1 MTNSDPIPGAVA
13 PTAEHLARLR
23 HHARHIELFP
33 RRVARTT
40 GGGHSSRRRGRGME
54 FEEVRVYQ
62 PGDDVRSIDW
72 RVTARRS
79 EPHTRVFREERERPV
94 HLVVDLRQTMFFGGQ
109 RLKSTV
115 ACELA
120 ATLAWAGARAGDR
133 IGGLVFG
140 SATAHHVR
148 TGRGQL
154 GVLHLLRALSE
165 TAAQLI
171 APQPDRHHLEPMLAE
186 ARQVAHPGAALFL
199 ISDFCDLADQPGVER
214 QLFELSRHCD
224 ITLLAVQDPLET
236 ALPPPGRYGV
246 RTAAHRLLAIDSRDP
261 DARRAFEQRANRRSA
276 HLQALANRLNLGLIP
291 VSTAED
297 PQLLLRRHFQRR
309 HAPQR
314 NQGSARRGRR

>member
-1 MTNSDPIPGAVA
+1 MTHSDPVPGAVA
-13 PTAEHLARLR
+13 PSAESLARLR
-23 HHARHIELFP
+23 HHARHLGLFP

-79 EPHTRVFREERERPV
+79 EPHTKVFREERERPV
-94 HLVVDLRQTMFFGGQ
+94 HLVVDLRQPMFFGSQ

-120 ATLAWAGARAGDR
+120 ATLAWTGARAGDR

-140 SATAHHVR
+140 TATAHHIR
-148 TGRGQL
+148 AGRGHL

-165 TAAQLI
+165 TAQQLV
-171 APQPDRHHLEPMLAE
+171 APQADRHHLEQMIE
-186 ARQVAHPGAALFL
+186 EVRRIAHPGAALFL
-199 ISDFCDLADQPGVER
+199 ISDFYDLADQPGVER

-224 ITLLAVQDPLET
+224 ITLMAVQDPLET
-236 ALPPPGRYGV
+236 ALPPPGRYTV
-246 RTAAHRLLAIDSRDP
+246 RTAANQLRVIDSRNP
-261 DARRAFEQRANRRSA
+261 DARREFEQRAHLRNA
-276 HLQALANRLNLGLIP
+276 GLQALANRLNLSLIRI
-291 VSTAED
+291 STAED
-297 PQLLLRRHFQRR
+297 PQVLLRRHY
-309 HAPQR
+309 
-314 NQGSARRGRR
+314 GSTRGGRR

>member
-1 MTNSDPIPGAVA
+1 MTNSDPVPGAVA

-23 HHARHIELFP
+23 HHARHLGLFP

-79 EPHTRVFREERERPV
+79 ETHTKVFREERERPV
-94 HLVVDLRQTMFFGGQ
+94 HLVVDLRQSMFFGSQ

-140 SATAHHVR
+140 TATAHHVR
-148 TGRGQL
+148 TGRGHL
-154 GVLHLLRALSE
+154 GVLQLLRALSE
-165 TAAQLI
+165 TAAQLV
-171 APQPDRHHLEPMLAE
+171 APQPDRHHLEPMVEE
-186 ARQVAHPGAALFL
+186 ARRVAHPGAALFL
-199 ISDFCDLADQPGVER
+199 ISDFYDLADQPGVER

-224 ITLLAVQDPLET
+224 ITLMAVQDPLET

-246 RTAAHRLLAIDSRDP
+246 RTVANQLLVIDSRNP
-261 DARRAFEQRANRRSA
+261 DVRRAFEQRANRKSA
-276 HLQALANRLNLGLIP
+276 DLQALAGRLNLSLIR

-297 PQLLLRRHFQRR
+297 PQLLLRRYYS
-309 HAPQR
+309 
-314 NQGSARRGRR
+314 SARRGHR